1 MWNGSCLPGSITSH
15 GFPLTQG
22 RADCSRLLTGLFMLF
37 LRAHTLSPCLL
48 SRVFLCLQS
57 THQIPSSLRPL
68 IQDFPGGPVVKTAL
82 PLQGHGF
89 SPLSGKFHMLHSEGK
104 KKKNSHSNT
113 SSLHLLWL
121 LSEVFGHQLIRR
133 APSPPLTLLQVLFSH
148 LSPLLLSFVRSI
160 LLWSY
165 SILFLPLSLSFHCL
179 NPFDTFQ
186 FLLR

>member
-22 RADCSRLLTGLFMLF
+22 RADCSRLLPGLFMLF

-104 KKKNSHSNT
+104 KKKTTLIQTPHPST
-113 SSLHLLWL
+113 SSGSSLRSLATSSSEGPLAL
-121 LSEVFGHQLIRR
+121 LSRSSKSSFPTCHLCCC
-133 APSPPLTLLQVLFSH
+133 LL
-148 LSPLLLSFVRSI
+148 
-160 LLWSY
+160 
-165 SILFLPLSLSFHCL
+165 
-179 NPFDTFQ
+179 
-186 FLLR
+186 